1 MKDARSDAVRV
12 DIKGHARRF
21 HIGARR
27 PANWLELVRFC
38 VVGGSGYVVNV
49 GLFWLAYRDLPYM
62 VAFVIAFAVAA
73 TNNFVWNRVWTFK
86 IEHGVPHVQYARFL
100 AVSLLALAI
109 DLAALAL
116 LVEVVGVHK
125 PIAAAIAIV
134 VATPISFLGNKLW
147 SFR

>member
-1 MKDARSDAVRV
+1 MWTHRRLYLGVRSPSRW
-12 DIKGHARRF
+12 H
-21 HIGARR
+21 
-27 PANWLELVRFC
+27 ELVRFW
-38 VVGGSGYVVNV
+38 VVGGSGFVINV

-73 TNNFVWNRVWTFK
+73 TNNFIWNRVWTFK

-100 AVSLLALAI
+100 AVSLGALAI
-109 DLAALAL
+109 DLVALAL
-116 LVEVVGVHK
+116 LVEVGGVRK